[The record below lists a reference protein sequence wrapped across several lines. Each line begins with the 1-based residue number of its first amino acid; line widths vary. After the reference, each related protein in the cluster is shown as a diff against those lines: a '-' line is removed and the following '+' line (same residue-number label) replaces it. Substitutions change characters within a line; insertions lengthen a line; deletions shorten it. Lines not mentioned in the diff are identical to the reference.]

1 MDDLGLARDVQ
12 NLVQS
17 DEDAELLVFPR
28 TLQLEPEFLED
39 VISLFGV
46 LLEVLEQLYGGL
58 LLDLDVLV
66 FQIEP
71 NAC

>member
-28 TLQLEPEFLED
+28 TLQLEPEFLKD
-39 VISLFGV
+39 VIGLFGV